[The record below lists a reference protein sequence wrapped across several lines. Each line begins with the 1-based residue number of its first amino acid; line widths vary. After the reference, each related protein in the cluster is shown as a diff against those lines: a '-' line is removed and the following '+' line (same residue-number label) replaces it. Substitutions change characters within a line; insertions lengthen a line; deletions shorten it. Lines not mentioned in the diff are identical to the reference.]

1 MGIAAVIFDFNGVL
15 VDDESVHFALFQEVL
30 AQEGV
35 AITERDYHERYL
47 GYDDR
52 GCFEAALKDAGQ
64 QADRARLDD
73 LIARKARRYVEVA
86 EQGLRFFPAAAET
99 LQAVASRWPV
109 AINSGALRP
118 EIEYALRRMGCLDR
132 VAAIV
137 SAEDTDKCKPD
148 PEGYRLALE
157 ALRAREA
164 SRSQRRHGPGL
175 SAVRLPGDRGQPGRD
190 RLGQGG
196 RDVGRR
202 REHDLRRRPAPR
214 GRGRRRRRGAGGLHP
229 RVDRAVGFRP
239 CSHVVMVMLNAR
251 CVPLARPCVLDGPSS
266 DAAQPESAPGLDQRR
281 PGRTGRSAWPW

>member
-1 MGIAAVIFDFNGVL
+1 MIFDFNGVL

-52 GCFEAALKDAGQ
+52 GCFDAALQDGGQ

-99 LQAVASRWPV
+99 LKAVASRWPV

-118 EIEYALRRMGCLDR
+118 EIEYALRRMGCLGS
-132 VAAIV
+132 VSAIV

-157 ALRAREA
+157 PRCGPRRGRRQRATA
-164 SRSQRRHGPGL
+164 SPGL
-175 SAVRLPGDRGQPGRD
+175 SPSACLVIEDSLAGIVSAKGAGMWAVGVATTYDADRSARPGPTTSSRRWRSSTPEWIEPLRSWWHARLVGMDRNGHMPTKTGHAT
-190 RLGQGG
+190 RLGPL
-196 RDVGRR
+196 RSLHMPFDVRR
-202 REHDLRRRPAPR
+202 SPA
-214 GRGRRRRRGAGGLHP
+214 
-229 RVDRAVGFRP
+229 
-239 CSHVVMVMLNAR
+239 
-251 CVPLARPCVLDGPSS
+251 
-266 DAAQPESAPGLDQRR
+266 
-281 PGRTGRSAWPW
+281 